1 MVGRGGG
8 GGAVQETEDRP
19 TESPPANQFHT
30 GLYFFS
36 QPSVCLYVCMC
47 VCWCALQS
55 ISTVEPSAVAA
66 AEAAAS
72 LTLRA
77 FI

>member
-1 MVGRGGG
+1 MGGG

-30 GLYFFS
+30 GLYFFLS
-36 QPSVCLYVCMC
+36 LVCVYVCISVC

-66 AEAAAS
+66 AEAAAAAS